1 MSSTDDD
8 RIEKSLVLRAPR
20 SRVWK
25 ALTDPAQFG
34 QWFRATVT
42 GGFEPGAQVRAVSTY
57 PGHEGTPIDFTV
69 ERVEPESL
77 FALRWRAAA
86 PGPGDDPFGEPQ
98 THVLFTLE
106 EVEGGTRL
114 TVVESGLG
122 KLPPA
127 LRAQVFRDNSEG
139 WTLQLDNIARHVT

>member
-1 MSSTDDD
+1 MSSDD
-8 RIEKSLVLRAPR
+8 RIEKTIVLRAPR

-25 ALTDPAQFG
+25 ALTEPAQFG

-42 GGFEPGAQVRAVSTY
+42 GTFEPGAQIRAVSTY

-69 ERVEPESL
+69 ERVEPERL
-77 FALRWRAAA
+77 FALRWRAEA
-86 PGPGDDPFGEPQ
+86 PKAGEDPFSEPQ
-98 THVLFTLE
+98 TQVLFTLD
-106 EVEGGTRL
+106 EVDGGTRL

-122 KLPPA
+122 KLPPE
-127 LRAQVFRDNSEG
+127 LRARVFRDNSEG